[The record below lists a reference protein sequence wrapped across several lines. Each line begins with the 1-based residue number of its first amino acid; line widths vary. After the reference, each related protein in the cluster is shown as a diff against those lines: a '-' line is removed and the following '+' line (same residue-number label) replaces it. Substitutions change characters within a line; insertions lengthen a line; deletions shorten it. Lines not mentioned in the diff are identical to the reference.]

1 MSSNKKKQNKEAEEV
16 KPEPVVS
23 DDEDGFLV

>member
-1 MSSNKKKQNKEAEEV
+1 MSSNKKKNKEAEEV